1 MRSRSVLIPMIWC
14 ALLLV
19 FVPPASASLVY
30 YTNIDITGT
39 GHGAVTEILGFPN
52 PGGPNPVEQ
61 SGCVKLTIT
70 GSNDF
75 GGACSSESGS
85 FVFGNDQITSG
96 GNTSQTVLAGAVSLT
111 MTPFTMAIAYD
122 PSQNTPPMQVEHM
135 VVTFYNNITHLEI
148 YSALLPSPYYIATPG
163 GGGGGSG
170 FLFGLDWDQAVELQ
184 GIVDAIPNFSFSN
197 VRLGMGADVTGVRH
211 DSYFFVLDQPG
222 LVQVPEPAT
231 FVLIGSAL
239 LGLGLLRR
247 KRS

>member
-1 MRSRSVLIPMIWC
+1 MHRVSLF
-14 ALLLV
+14 LLLGLMV
-19 FVPPASASLVY
+19 LSPASASMIFY
-30 YTNIDITGT
+30 YDIDVQGT
-39 GHGAVTEILGFPN
+39 GHGTVTEILGFPN
-52 PGGPNPVEQ
+52 PGGPSAVEQ
-61 SGCVKLTIT
+61 SGCVKWTIT
-70 GSNDF
+70 GINAF
-75 GGACSSESGS
+75 GGACSITPGS
-85 FVFGNDQITSG
+85 FVFGDDEIKSG
-96 GNTSQTVLAGAVSLT
+96 GTTSQTVLAGDVSST

-122 PSQNTPPMQVEHM
+122 PSQNTPAMQVEQM

-148 YSALLPSPYYIATPG
+148 YSAYLPSALNIPNPG

-184 GIVDAIPNFSFSN
+184 AIVDAIPNFSFSD

-222 LVQVPEPAT
+222 LVISPEPAT